1 MKPSNSPSLVGRI
14 LIPLC
19 VLLACPFLSRAQA
32 VKKSP
37 PPSPPQTA
45 KPAPPKPAATKPA
58 ATPAPGQH
66 PMPEL
71 RQQHPAPQQPQ
82 PKPSAQPPQQQHQVP
97 EPQKPAP
104 GRTPLANPAT
114 KASTLLRRILL
125 QRLPLGFRSLPTV
138 ALSRWPLTQR
148 LRQRQ
153 RRPCLPQGSHQP
165 PRPAHR

>member
-58 ATPAPGQH
+58 AAPAPAHNIQCRSHGSNIQ
-66 PMPEL
+66 P
-71 RQQHPAPQQPQ
+71 RNSRSQNPQLNHH
-82 PKPSAQPPQQQHQVP
+82 SSS
-97 EPQKPAP
+97 
-104 GRTPLANPAT
+104 T
-114 KASTLLRRILL
+114 KFHSRKGWLQEERR
-125 QRLPLGFRSLPTV
+125 
-138 ALSRWPLTQR
+138 
-148 LRQRQ
+148 
-153 RRPCLPQGSHQP
+153 
-165 PRPAHR
+165 